1 MRGYAKYF
9 AGALIGVLLI
19 VWGFVTF
26 GKSETG
32 PGELALFTGSLEL
45 VEGAEDP
52 LFDIYVDSPVLI
64 RKVEMYQN
72 YTDSAGYVQ
81 QDFFDSKK
89 TVLEKDL
96 NDSYAKDASSFYKNP
111 SFPSDMKS
119 EVFYGKVRIGDED
132 IYLSEEYLH
141 KFSMGSYIDFEK
153 ENRHQA
159 ISGLEDGPRV
169 KDLVPYDD
177 YSYATVGGRYWE
189 VGDLL
194 VTWYGYDPADF
205 AEVYTAA
212 GDLEGDIIGPKED
225 SYSFF
230 YDKILT
236 LEEIDQQFRSRMYKT
251 GIGLGVVGGLVLI
264 LSAFF
269 FIKAR
274 KKWSA
279 ATLPADESIAWSRGG
294 ISSGQAGTK
303 ADQDRDYTD
312 EKALLKEILVEEV
325 EDAEDFEGNTP
336 DKA

>member
-1 MRGYAKYF
+1 MRRYVKYI
-9 AGALIGVLLI
+9 AGAIIGVLLI
-19 VWGFVTF
+19 VWGVVTF
-26 GKSETG
+26 GKSESG
-32 PGELALFTGSLEL
+32 PGRLEIFTGSLEL

-52 LFDIYVDSPVLI
+52 LFDIYVDSPILI

-89 TVLEKDL
+89 TVLERDL
-96 NDSYAKDASSFYKNP
+96 NDSYAKDASSLYKNP
-111 SFPSDMKS
+111 PFPGDMKS

-132 IYLSEEYLH
+132 IFLSDKYLH
-141 KFSMGSYIDFEK
+141 KFSLGSYIDFEK
-153 ENRHQA
+153 DNRHQA
-159 ISGLEDGPRV
+159 VSGLEDGPRV
-169 KDLVPYDD
+169 KDLVPLDD

-212 GDLEGDIIGPKED
+212 GDLEGNIIGPKGD

-236 LEEIDQQFRSRMYKT
+236 LDEIDEQFRSRMYKT
-251 GIGLGVVGGLVLI
+251 GIGLGLVGGLVLI

-269 FIKAR
+269 FLKAR
-274 KKWSA
+274 KKCSA
-279 ATLPADESIAWSRGG
+279 ATLLHDEFIAGSRGG
-294 ISSGQAGTK
+294 ESSGQAEAKTDK
-303 ADQDRDYTD
+303 DKDYTD
-312 EKALLKEILVEEV
+312 EKALLKEILVEDL
-325 EDAEDFEGNTP
+325 EDE
-336 DKA
+336 